1 MAMAGITGGIG
12 IVAVGVV
19 MGAVLIAML
28 GGGVATLAPIVDSGG
43 AGTLPDIAEEA
54 RQVLV
59 TASRA
64 YPSGHVIVGAT
75 VAVGVVKPSQLEPW
89 QRTYPIASRRAA
101 AQLTFW

>member
-43 AGTLPDIAEEA
+43 AGTLPDIEDVGVH
-54 RQVLV
+54 VLV
-59 TASRA
+59 TASSA
-64 YPSGHVIVGAT
+64 YPSGHVIEGAT
-75 VAVGVVKPSQLEPW
+75 VVVGVVKPSQLEPW
-89 QRTYPIASRRAA
+89 QRTYNTTSRRATG
-101 AQLTFW
+101 QLTFW